1 MKPISRIRTL
11 AKAHKRITTVL
22 VIAAAAPFASA
33 CLEGN
38 QNGQV
43 VASTGDSITTLA
55 TNNINSDFAAGYQ
68 TNIQGENGETMGDA
82 LQEVKDEVADPNS
95 TPAGETPAVMILELG
110 TNDVLTQDANWQLEL
125 YYEYLAVQSVQ
136 CVIFVNISTYVDP
149 NVPAGSVPQAEDINT
164 ALAGI
169 ASTNANMHVLDLNGA
184 VHQGNNLNLYFD
196 PNDFGSYVHETVA
209 GEQWLADL
217 EYEAVQQDCPSAP
230 PAP

>member
-1 MKPISRIRTL
+1 MNATRKFLTATKLRRRL
-11 AKAHKRITTVL
+11 TTVGVL
-22 VIAAAAPFASA
+22 AIASVCGTA

-55 TNNINSDFAAGYQ
+55 TGDINTDFAAGYQ

-95 TPAGETPAVMILELG
+95 TPANETPAVMILELG

-169 ASTNANMHVLDLNGA
+169 AASNANMHVLDLNGA
-184 VHQGNNLNLYFD
+184 VHQGNNLNLYFNPD
-196 PNDFGSYVHETVA
+196 DFGSYVHETVA

-217 EYEAVQQDCPSAP
+217 EYAAVQQDCPSAP
-230 PAP
+230 PAS